1 MPSDT
6 SKLILKTEES
16 FPKELLP
23 CIDIVFD
30 DNFIKHGLSETTE
43 IDVPSEETKDLCLH
57 VGGIEIYRESVKTF
71 DGVDMELRYDL
82 MVPVNLEGSRKF
94 TLTFDAKSLPYLCD
108 YFYHGST
115 KYNLPFESKENLKF
129 DLLILNEKDSKKLVL
144 GDEQDGNTI
153 VIEDKK
159 NDLFIEVEEE
169 IDATENQPQENNEPF
184 SGSVKENYSSIESEK
199 PSKIKESHIQNQ
211 SHFQEQFPV
220 QSQSSELTRYEE
232 DTSEG
237 FRKVY
242 GRMNVKKVT
251 KLGLNP
257 KELYEGNVTRSSSGV
272 EYQVTINET
281 GNTVLRR
288 VPSNTKNILKPLL
301 FIAGGAALMFFS
313 NQDKKDDSKP
323 ENKPRA
329 IDPVIVKNPK
339 DTKAKPK
346 RKYAIRRTK

>member
-1 MPSDT
+1 MSNDGET

-71 DGVDMELRYDL
+71 NGVDMELRYDL

-108 YFYHGST
+108 FFYHGST

-129 DLLILNEKDSKKLVL
+129 ELLILNEKDSKKLVL
-144 GDEQDGNTI
+144 GEEEEGNI
-153 VIEDKK
+153 IIIEDKK

-169 IDATENQPQENNEPF
+169 IDATENQPQESFAEA
-184 SGSVKENYSSIESEK
+184 VKENYSSAENEK
-199 PSKIKESHIQNQ
+199 PNQIERQVQNQAQIQNQ
-211 SHFQEQFPV
+211 FQV
-220 QSQSSELTRYEE
+220 QPQESELTKYEE
-232 DTSEG
+232 DNSEG
-237 FRKVY
+237 FRKIY
-242 GRMNVKKVT
+242 GRMNVKKVA

-257 KELYEGNVTRSSSGV
+257 KELYEGNITRSSTGI

-288 VPSNTKNILKPLL
+288 VPSNTKNIIKPLL
-301 FIAGGAALMFFS
+301 FIAGGAALMYFS
-313 NQDKKDDSKP
+313 GQDKKDELKP
-323 ENKPRA
+323 ESKPRA

-339 DTKAKPK
+339 DAKAKVK
-346 RKYAIRRTK
+346 RKYTVKKVK

>member
-108 YFYHGST
+108 YFYHGNT
-115 KYNLPFESKENLKF
+115 KYSLPFESKENLKF

-153 VIEDKK
+153 IIEDKK

-184 SGSVKENYSSIESEK
+184 SESVKENYSSIESES
-199 PSKIKESHIQNQ
+199 PNKIEQRQQHSQ
-211 SHFQEQFPV
+211 STT